1 MCVGVSGEGVGSES
15 KGVSGEGM
23 WMVSVWVVWVCGW

>member
-23 WMVSVWVVWVCGW
+23 WVVSVWKW

>member
-1 MCVGVSGEGVGSES
+1 MSGEGVCGCVGSES

-23 WMVSVWVVWVCGW
+23 WVVSVWVVRVCGW